1 MQGQRY
7 TNGVLTAIAALL
19 GLNLAGQALDRG
31 HSLAPEAG
39 IAHAQPEQY
48 RRDGAATPRSLSV
61 STDPTEGGMI
71 SAAEQRKL
79 MLAELRTIV
88 TRLSSIEQTLG
99 SGISVTVTDMPPVE
113 MQGGQAGAQN
123 TGPNQA
129 PNGGGNAAPAMNAQA
144 EASPSNEP

>member
-1 MQGQRY
+1 MQAQRY

-39 IAHAQPEQY
+39 IAQAQPEQY
-48 RRDGAATPRSLSV
+48 RRDGSANPRPTGV
-61 STDPTEGGMI
+61 STDPTQGGLI

-79 MLAELRTIV
+79 MLAELRNVV
-88 TRLSSIEQTLG
+88 TRLSSIEQQLA

-123 TGPNQA
+123 Q
-129 PNGGGNAAPAMNAQA
+129 GGNPNA
-144 EASPSNEP
+144 